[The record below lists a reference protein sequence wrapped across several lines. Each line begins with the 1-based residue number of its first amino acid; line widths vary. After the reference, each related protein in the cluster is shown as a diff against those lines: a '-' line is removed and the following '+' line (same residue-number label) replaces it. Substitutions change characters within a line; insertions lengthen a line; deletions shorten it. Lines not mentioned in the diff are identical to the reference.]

1 MVIFVI
7 QCYSIELF
15 SFIFVFFYCLCH
27 HTHPYICI
35 YIYIYIYI
43 LFLPS
48 QDTGNSDTTSENSNA
63 DADLFFRHTLPRHPC
78 FFFINSQSWR
88 DLRKRQSQYQFRD
101 LQWTNVIAKGIESVH
116 PYCSIAFKRHHIKIK
131 GSKRRGPLFHCLGY
145 CTFADCPVCVEVTV
159 TDESTLKAVIT
170 FQGGEVCHSLEEL
183 KRRPVRADE
192 RHNFAK
198 QLESILPRALH
209 LQNLE
214 KIDSMV
220 FESGCR
226 DKAPTP
232 AVLKNISWNSRK
244 KARRHLNEILSL
256 QKMVEERT
264 DSEKILQKVLLHPRG
279 VMLWSQSSIRLFH
292 QRCKT
297 DVVYIDATGSII
309 QKAKGKSSPFY
320 IYELVVRHPIKG
332 SSPVP
337 VATYV
342 TCDHTTSSVT
352 YFLESFQN
360 DYFRLFGKTSQR
372 RPSMIMC
379 DGSLVL
385 LQAVAYSFCKV
396 SLGQLL
402 QIYYEVVTGK
412 LRDEEFKIPIMHR
425 CLSHVMK
432 NAKVFCKKQ

>member
-1 MVIFVI
+1 
-7 QCYSIELF
+7 
-15 SFIFVFFYCLCH
+15 
-27 HTHPYICI
+27 
-35 YIYIYIYI
+35 
-43 LFLPS
+43 
-48 QDTGNSDTTSENSNA
+48 
-63 DADLFFRHTLPRHPC
+63 
-78 FFFINSQSWR
+78 
-88 DLRKRQSQYQFRD
+88 
-101 LQWTNVIAKGIESVH
+101 
-116 PYCSIAFKRHHIKIK
+116 
-131 GSKRRGPLFHCLGY
+131 
-145 CTFADCPVCVEVTV
+145 
-159 TDESTLKAVIT
+159 
-170 FQGGEVCHSLEEL
+170 
-183 KRRPVRADE
+183 
-192 RHNFAK
+192 
-198 QLESILPRALH
+198 
-209 LQNLE
+209 
-214 KIDSMV
+214 MV

-297 DVVYIDATGSII
+297 DVVCIDATGSII

>member
-1 MVIFVI
+1 M
-7 QCYSIELF
+7 
-15 SFIFVFFYCLCH
+15 
-27 HTHPYICI
+27 
-35 YIYIYIYI
+35 
-43 LFLPS
+43 
-48 QDTGNSDTTSENSNA
+48 
-63 DADLFFRHTLPRHPC
+63 
-78 FFFINSQSWR
+78 FFFLLIANPG

-159 TDESTLKAVIT
+159 TDESTLKAVVT

-244 KARRHLNEILSL
+244 KARRHLNEILCL

-279 VMLWSQSSIRLFH
+279 VMLWSQSLIRLFH
-292 QRCKT
+292 QRYKT

-309 QKAKGKSSPFY
+309 QKAKGKSGPFY
-320 IYELVVRHPIKG
+320 IYELVVRHPIN
-332 SSPVP
+332 
-337 VATYV
+337 AWLT
-342 TCDHTTSSVT
+342 
-352 YFLESFQN
+352 
-360 DYFRLFGKTSQR
+360 
-372 RPSMIMC
+372 
-379 DGSLVL
+379 
-385 LQAVAYSFCKV
+385 LQDF
-396 SLGQLL
+396 
-402 QIYYEVVTGK
+402 
-412 LRDEEFKIPIMHR
+412 
-425 CLSHVMK
+425 
-432 NAKVFCKKQ
+432 